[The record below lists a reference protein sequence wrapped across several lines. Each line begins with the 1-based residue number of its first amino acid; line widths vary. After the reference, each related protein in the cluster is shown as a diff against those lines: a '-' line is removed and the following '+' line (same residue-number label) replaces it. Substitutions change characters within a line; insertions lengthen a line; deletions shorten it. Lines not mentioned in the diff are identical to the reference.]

1 MIKFILTDIEGT
13 TTDKSFVYETLFPYF
28 KENMIS
34 FIKDNLNH
42 TEVTKVLQ
50 EVKDTVLKEVDRL
63 LEDEE
68 AIEQLI
74 IWTDTDRKHTA
85 LKQLQGMVWK
95 AGYQQGTLKGHVYS
109 DVVPALQKWH
119 QSNIGLGIYSSGSV
133 SAQKL
138 LFRHSIEGDLTPLF
152 SHYFDTHVGHKQ
164 EISSYQ
170 NIQQQIGIPAEQILF
185 LSDVE
190 GELEAAT
197 QSGMQVKHI
206 VRKGT
211 IPSAKFEIATDFT
224 FAL

>member
-1 MIKFILTDIEGT
+1 MIQFILTDIEGT

-28 KENMIS
+28 KENMVS
-34 FIKDNLNH
+34 YIKDNGDQK
-42 TEVTKVLQ
+42 EVAKVLQ
-50 EVKDTVLKEVDRL
+50 EVKDTVLKEEVRSLD
-63 LEDEE
+63 DEE

-95 AGYQQGTLKGHVYS
+95 AGYHQDTLKGHVYS

-119 QSNIGLGIYSSGSV
+119 RSGIGLGEYSSGSV

-138 LFRHSIEGDLTPLF
+138 LFQHSIEGDLTPLF
-152 SHYFDTHVGHKQ
+152 SLYFDTHVGHKQ
-164 EISSYQ
+164 EMTSYQ
-170 NIQQQIGIPAEQILF
+170 NIQQQIGFPAEEILF

-190 GELEAAT
+190 GELEAAA
-197 QSGMQVKHI
+197 QSGMQVKHL

-211 IPSAKFEIATDFT
+211 IPSVKFEIATDFT
-224 FAL
+224 FTL

>member
-1 MIKFILTDIEGT
+1 MIKFILIDIEGT

-28 KENMIS
+28 KENMVS
-34 FIKDNLNH
+34 FMKDNADQ
-42 TEVTKVLQ
+42 TEVSKVLQ
-50 EVKDTVLKEVDRL
+50 EVKDTVQKEAGRL
-63 LEDEE
+63 LDDEE
-68 AIEQLI
+68 AIDQLI

-119 QSNIGLGIYSSGSV
+119 RSGIGLGIYSSGSV
-133 SAQKL
+133 AAQKL
-138 LFRHSIEGDLTPLF
+138 LFQHSIAGDLTPLF
-152 SHYFDTHVGHKQ
+152 SLYFDTHVGHKQ

-170 NIQQQIGIPAEQILF
+170 NIQKQIGLPAEKILF

-190 GELEAAT
+190 GELEAAA
-197 QSGMQVKHI
+197 QAGMQVKHL

-211 IPSAKFEIATDFT
+211 MPSEVFETFIDFT
-224 FAL
+224 FTL

>member
-13 TTDKSFVYETLFPYF
+13 TTDKSFVYIMLFPYF
-28 KENMIS
+28 KENMVSYIR
-34 FIKDNLNH
+34 DNADH
-42 TEVTKVLQ
+42 EEVVKVLE
-50 EVKDTVLKEVDRL
+50 EVKDTMLKEDDRL
-63 LEDEE
+63 LDDEE

-109 DVVPALQKWH
+109 DVVPVLQKWH
-119 QSNIGLGIYSSGSV
+119 QSGIGLGIYSSGSV

-138 LFRHSIEGDLTPLF
+138 LFRHSVEGDLTPLF

-164 EISSYQ
+164 ETTSYK
-170 NIQQQIGIPAEQILF
+170 NIQEQIGLPAEEILF

-190 GELEAAT
+190 GELEAAA
-197 QSGMQVKHI
+197 QSGMQVKHV

-211 IPSAKFEIATDFT
+211 IASAKFETVIDFT
-224 FAL
+224 FSL